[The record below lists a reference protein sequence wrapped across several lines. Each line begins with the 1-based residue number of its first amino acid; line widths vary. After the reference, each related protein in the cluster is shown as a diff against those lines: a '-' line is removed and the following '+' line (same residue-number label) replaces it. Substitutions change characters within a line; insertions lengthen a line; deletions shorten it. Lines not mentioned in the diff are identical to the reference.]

1 MKLSA
6 LIFAFLLSLGL
17 SAQDY
22 VDLLKTFYVNTPVN
36 QFDTST
42 TGTRVQEYGLDA
54 VVPFELKNGNA
65 IITGLY
71 TECITTKVN
80 PVEANL
86 TSVYTV
92 MLKAGMKINHSEKW
106 SGTYILLPKLSS
118 DFKKIGGQDFQIG
131 AIALLKYQK
140 QNNLNYKVGVYYN
153 SELFGPF
160 FVPILGLYYLSPNE
174 KFEADLSLP
183 LWADFNYKI
192 VEPVRVGLN
201 FAAFVR
207 TYYLNEP
214 FEGNPNNY
222 LAKSTNEVYGY
233 LQFHLTKSLILQ
245 TKVGYS
251 IGRNYRVYD
260 EDDDISWGLSAF
272 KFGDNRKQLN
282 PDFKDGLVYRARLI
296 YRFHLGEKS

>member
-1 MKLSA
+1 MRLTLLA
-6 LIFAFLLSLGL
+6 LFTITSIVL
-17 SAQDY
+17 SAQKY
-22 VDLLKTFYVNTPVN
+22 VDLGKVFYANTPVN
-36 QFDTST
+36 QFDST
-42 TGTRVQEYGLDA
+42 TVGTRVQEYGIDVTLP
-54 VVPFELKNGNA
+54 VVLKNGNA
-65 IITGLY
+65 LITGFY
-71 TECITTKVN
+71 AECINTKVN

-86 TSVYTV
+86 TSVYTT
-92 MLKAGMKINHSEKW
+92 MLKVGVKWNHSEKW

-118 DFKKIGGQDFQIG
+118 DFKKIGANDFQLG
-131 AIALLKYQK
+131 AIALLKYEK
-140 QNNLNYKVGVYYN
+140 KENLNYKIGLYYN

-192 VEPVRVGLN
+192 MDRVRLGLN

-222 LAKSTNEVYGY
+222 LAKSTNELYGY
-233 LQFHLTKSLILQ
+233 LRFDLGKSIVLQ

-260 EDDDISWGLSAF
+260 EGDDISWGLSAF

-296 YRFHLGEKS
+296 YRFHLED